1 MPGAVSVTVGAA
13 VAPTEV
19 DVNVRPAV
27 PAAPP
32 IVKPVNAP
40 SNLPLVMFV
49 T

>member
-1 MPGAVSVTVGAA
+1 MTVPEVAGAA

-19 DVNVRPAV
+19 DVNVNPVV

-49 T
+49 V